1 MTAIVVPVPVPVSA
15 LPLPDSADLAT
26 WPVRMK
32 ELHRWMSEDA
42 AAFIS
47 ALGESAYQNALH
59 AVAMA
64 DSAAGSAN
72 FKGAWSA
79 LTGALNMPA
88 SVSHS
93 GRIWLLNANL
103 ANVTTATPGV
113 SGSWIDVSNFL
124 AGVSTAIAA
133 RSALDVYSK
142 SEVYSKAEVLA
153 LSVKPNL
160 IDNSNFAIN
169 QKGVSGTVTLAA
181 GVSGHDRWCGGAA
194 GCTYTFATSG
204 GITTITISAGS
215 LVQVIDG
222 LDLETGTYTVAHSG
236 TAQIRVYSGT
246 YAAGPIAVSATG
258 GTKLSIEFGTGTVKQ
273 VCMVRG
279 TTPGVWTQ
287 KAIADEFVRCARS
300 LYVATT
306 RPLGLTL
313 SSNYLYNGVVQFP
326 TRMRAIPTMSGASF
340 QVGGGSSGTVEL
352 INSSGSAATAD
363 AVQVRNSA
371 NNWVGQGAFVS
382 LTATFSA
389 ELTP

>member
-1 MTAIVVPVPVPVSA
+1 MTALVVPVPVPASA

-32 ELHRWMSEDA
+32 ELHRWMREDA
-42 AAFIS
+42 AIYIS

-59 AVAMA
+59 AIAMA

-93 GRIWLLNANL
+93 GNIWLLTANL

-113 SGSWIDVSNFL
+113 SGSWLNITNFL
-124 AGVSTAIAA
+124 IGVSTASAA
-133 RSALDVYSK
+133 RTALD
-142 SEVYSKAEVLA
+142 VYSKAEVLA

-169 QKGVSGTVTLAA
+169 QKGVSGTVSLAA

-194 GCTYTFATSG
+194 GCTYTFASSG

-222 LDLETGTYTVAHSG
+222 LDLETGSYTVSHGG
-236 TAQIRVYSGT
+236 TAQIRVYGGT

-258 GTKLSIEFGTGTVKQ
+258 GTKLSIEFGPGTVKQ

-287 KAIADEFVRCARS
+287 KSIADEFVRCARS

-306 RPLGLTL
+306 RPLGLTV

-326 TRMRAIPTMSGASF
+326 TRMRAVPTMSGASF
-340 QVGGGSSGTVEL
+340 LGGGTVEL
-352 INSSGSAATAD
+352 INVTNSPATAD
-363 AVQVRNSA
+363 AVHVRNA
-371 NNWVGQGAFVS
+371 LTNWTPGSFVS

>member
-1 MTAIVVPVPVPVSA
+1 MTAIVVPVPVPSAA
-15 LPLPDSADLAT
+15 LPIPDSADLST
-26 WPVRMK
+26 WPARMK
-32 ELHRWMSEDA
+32 ELHRWMRNDA
-42 AAFIS
+42 APAMS
-47 ALGESAYQNALH
+47 ALGEASYQNALH

-64 DSAAGSAN
+64 DSAAGAAN

-93 GRIWLLNANL
+93 GRLWLLTANL
-103 ANVTTATPGV
+103 ANVATATPGV
-113 SGSWIDVSNFL
+113 SGSWLDVSNFL
-124 AGVSTAIAA
+124 MGVSTASNA
-133 RSALDVYSK
+133 RTALD
-142 SEVYSKAEVLA
+142 VYSKAEVLA

-169 QKGVSGTVTLAA
+169 QKGVSGTVSLAA

-194 GCTYTFATSG
+194 GCTYTFASSG

-222 LDLETGTYTVAHSG
+222 LDLETGTYTVSHGG
-236 TAQIRVYSGT
+236 TSQLRVYGGA

-258 GTKLSIEFGTGTVKQ
+258 GTKLSIEFGPGTVKQ
-273 VCMVRG
+273 VCMVSG
-279 TTPGVWTQ
+279 TTPGVWT
-287 KAIADEFVRCARS
+287 KESLADEFVRCARS
-300 LYVATT
+300 LYVVTT

-313 SSNYLYNGVVQFP
+313 STNYLYNGVVQFP
-326 TRMRAIPTMSGASF
+326 TRMRAVPTMSGASF

-352 INSSGSAATAD
+352 INSTGSAATAD

-382 LTATFSA
+382 LTATFSS